1 MVRSRRLRENNG
13 GGMMG
18 TNRELRLSGTGGQ
31 GLILAGIIIA
41 DAAIRD
47 GKNSIQS
54 QSYGPE
60 ARGGASKAEVIIN
73 EGEIDYPKVSHPD
86 VLLVMSQEACDK
98 YASDLE
104 KGGIIIADS
113 TYVENLPDV
122 EGEIY
127 TLPIST
133 TAREKAGREMVANVV
148 ALGALARITGVVSR
162 DALTGALLSRIPRGT
177 EELNRK
183 ALELGWQLAEKVLH

>member
-1 MVRSRRLRENNG
+1 
-13 GGMMG
+13 MG
-18 TNRELRLSGTGGQ
+18 YNRELRLSGTGGQ

-73 EGEIDYPKVSHPD
+73 EEEIDYPKVSHPD

-98 YASDLE
+98 YAADLE

-113 TYVENLPDV
+113 SYVENLPPV
-122 EGEIY
+122 EGVVY
-127 TLPIST
+127 TLPIT
-133 TAREKAGREMVANVV
+133 MTAREQVGREMVANVV
-148 ALGALARITGVVSR
+148 ALGAMANITGIVSR
-162 DALTGALLSRIPRGT
+162 EALTDALLSRIPPGT

-183 ALELGWQLAEKVLH
+183 ALDLGWQLAEKALH